1 MDVDAKKQ
9 AAIIYEAI
17 CTTSADRPFS
27 FHTAAQMHREMAA
40 WQANNPGLTSLRQAP
55 PDAQTAFLSQS
66 VEWLKAESRDHS
78 NFLVTST
85 LIAAIRHALT
95 EAPKPLSSELVLKLL
110 TELREDTVT
119 RYTFPFDQFL
129 SVLRRDQVTDEIR
142 AELRRLHL
150 QYAPSGTGKIDD
162 RMLQTRNRLAD
173 LMHVEGEKQ
182 LDHGRGPW
190 SPIVFD
196 EIVAKDAITNSGW
209 QGLLDHCR
217 TLEQTVPGA
226 KWKKR
231 SSDLIRALGE
241 SDVWQTLPR
250 WLGLGPTPGT

>member
-9 AAIIYEAI
+9 AAIIFEAI

-27 FHTAAQMHREMAA
+27 FHTAAQMHREIAA
-40 WQANNPGLTSLRQAP
+40 WQENNPGLTSLRQAP
-55 PDAQTAFLSQS
+55 PDVQTAFLSQS
-66 VEWLKAESRDHS
+66 VEWLRAESHDHS
-78 NFLVTST
+78 NFRVTST
-85 LIAAIRHALT
+85 LIDAIRHALT
-95 EAPKPLSSELVLKLL
+95 ETPKPLSTELVLKLL
-110 TELREDTVT
+110 TELREETVT
-119 RYTFPFDQFL
+119 RYSFPFDQLL

-142 AELRRLHL
+142 VELRRLHL
-150 QYAPSGTGKIDD
+150 QYAPSPTGKIDE
-162 RMLQTRNRLAD
+162 RTFQTRDRLAE

-190 SPIVFD
+190 SQIVFD

-209 QGLLDHCR
+209 QGLLEHCR

-231 SSDLIRALGE
+231 SS
-241 SDVWQTLPR
+241 
-250 WLGLGPTPGT
+250 